1 MLKLKKFWVRL
12 NEWNK
17 KVVTT
22 ALEQGA
28 DAIVAPKGLSAKIR
42 ELGVI
47 ATIAEDSDAMRL
59 GRDVMEV
66 EINSKEDELRAAKL
80 ARKKTVIVKTS
91 DWSII
96 PLENLVAQADS
107 IIAEVSNSAE
117 AKTALGVLEKGVSG
131 VLLNSTD
138 VQQIIDTAKEVKGKS
153 EKLQLAKIEITS
165 IKQLSSGDRVCID
178 TCTNMCLGQGM
189 LIGNSSSGFFLVHS
203 ESIENPYVEPRPF
216 RVNAGAVH
224 AYIRN
229 LDGKTNYLSELKAG
243 DSVLIVDS
251 KGNTE
256 QAVIGRAKVER
267 RPLILVEGSSNGSS
281 VSLVLQNAETIRLVK
296 QDGSPV
302 SVVQLKKGDA
312 VLGFVEEAGRHFGM
326 KVKEKITEK

>member
-1 MLKLKKFWVRL
+1 MKLFWVRL
-12 NEWNK
+12 NKWNK

-28 DAIVAPKGLSAKIR
+28 DAIVVPKGMNERVK

-47 ATIAEDSDAMRL
+47 ATVALDSPGMRL
-59 GRDVMEV
+59 GRDVVEV
-66 EINSKEDELRAAKL
+66 EINSKEDEVKAAKL
-80 ARKKTVIVKTS
+80 AGKKAVIVKTS

-96 PLENLVAQADS
+96 PLENLVAQAGNV
-107 IIAEVSNSAE
+107 IAEVKNAAE
-117 AKTALGVLEKGVSG
+117 AKTALEVLEKGVSG
-131 VLLNSTD
+131 VLLNSTSM
-138 VQQIIDTAKEVKGKS
+138 QQIIDTAKLVKGKS
-153 EKLQLAKIEITS
+153 ERLRLAKIAITD
-165 IKQLSSGDRVCID
+165 IRAVGSGDRACVD
-178 TCTNMCLGQGM
+178 TCTNMSLGQGM
-189 LIGNSSSGFFLVHS
+189 LVGNSSSGFFLVHS

-224 AYIRN
+224 AYVRN
-229 LDGKTNYLSELKAG
+229 LEGKTNYLGELKAG
-243 DSVLIVDS
+243 QAVLVVDA

-256 QAVIGRAKVER
+256 AAVIGRVKVER
-267 RPLILVEGSSNGSS
+267 RPLMLVEGKADGAS

-296 QDGSPV
+296 PNGKPV
-302 SVVQLKKGDA
+302 SVVKLRKGDV